1 MTYKIKTDLI
11 SKMAI
16 VQMAKSRTECSK
28 QRGGETD
35 FGKLLVDVVY

>member
-16 VQMAKSRTECSK
+16 VQMAKIELNIPNRE
-28 QRGGETD
+28 E
-35 FGKLLVDVVY
+35 GKRILGSYLLM

>member
-16 VQMAKSRTECSK
+16 VQMAKIELNVPNK
-28 QRGGETD
+28 EE
-35 FGKLLVDVVY
+35 GKRILGSYLLM

>member
-16 VQMAKSRTECSK
+16 VQMAKVELNVPN
-28 QRGGETD
+28 GEE
-35 FGKLLVDVVY
+35 GKRILGSYLLM

>member
-16 VQMAKSRTECSK
+16 VQMAKAELNVPN
-28 QRGGETD
+28 GEEGKRN